1 MQISVMSEGLLLNS
15 KYIKMGREEGGFQ
28 ALPSHTH
35 FLNFFLFR
43 FLLVY
48 VIISFYK
55 NYFIIIIILFIY
67 FHENYFYF
75 FMFRDVPE
83 CSGLFQHVQECSMFR
98 LLSTPVVRS
107 P

>member
-1 MQISVMSEGLLLNS
+1 MSKWVASRGVFKLYRRTL
-15 KYIKMGREEGGFQ
+15 
-28 ALPSHTH
+28 T
-35 FLNFFLFR
+35 FLTSFSFG

-75 FMFRDVPE
+75 FMFLDVPE
-83 CSGLFQHVQECSMFR
+83 CSGLFRHVQECSMFR
-98 LLSTPVVRS
+98 VLSTPVVRS